1 MKIGN
6 LKFEIGNSGA
16 TKFPISNFYFQKMYQ
31 LQKYMPMK
39 NILTISSIILLFSIN
54 GFSQNENTL
63 IREGNKLYDEK
74 KYPEAEIE
82 YRKSLEVAPKSFKGN
97 FNLADA
103 LYEQKNYEEASKMF
117 NDIAS
122 QKVSKKIK
130 AEAYHNLGNS
140 FLDMQEI
147 EKSIEAYKNALRIN
161 PQDKETKYN
170 LEYAKQLLKKQQQQQ
185 DQNKDNKDQQDK
197 DKQDEDKDKQDQN
210 KDEKEK
216 EQNEDQQDQ
225 NKDQQDKQDENKDQQ
240 DKKQDQQNQDEDKKD
255 QQKKEQQQQPQPKE
269 ISKKDAERMLQALK
283 NSEKETL
290 EKLKKAKAAKAQKVK
305 IEKDW

>member
-1 MKIGN
+1 
-6 LKFEIGNSGA
+6 
-16 TKFPISNFYFQKMYQ
+16 
-31 LQKYMPMK
+31 MK
-39 NILTISSIILLFSIN
+39 NLLTAAAIILLFSIQ

-122 QKVSKKIK
+122 QKTSKKVK

-140 FLDMQEI
+140 LLDQQKI
-147 EKSIEAYKNALRIN
+147 EESIEAYKNALRNN
-161 PQDKETKYN
+161 PNDKETKYN

-185 DQNKDNKDQQDK
+185 DQNKDNKDQ
-197 DKQDEDKDKQDQN
+197 EDKEK
-210 KDEKEK
+210 KDENKEEK
-216 EQNEDQQDQ
+216 EQNKDKQDQ
-225 NKDQQDKQDENKDQQ
+225 NKDQQDKNEDKKDENKD
-240 DKKQDQQNQDEDKKD
+240 KQDQQNQDKKD
-255 QQKKEQQQQPQPKE
+255 QQKKDQQQQPQPKE

-290 EKLKKAKAAKAQKVK
+290 EKLKKAKAAKAQRVK

>member
-1 MKIGN
+1 
-6 LKFEIGNSGA
+6 
-16 TKFPISNFYFQKMYQ
+16 
-31 LQKYMPMK
+31 MK
-39 NILTISSIILLFSIN
+39 NLLTVAAIIFLFSIQ

-122 QKVSKKIK
+122 QKTSKKVK

-140 FLDMQEI
+140 LLDQQKI
-147 EKSIEAYKNALRIN
+147 EESIEAYKNALRNN
-161 PQDKETKYN
+161 PNDKETKYN
-170 LEYAKQLLKKQQQQQ
+170 LEYAKQLLRKQQQQ
-185 DQNKDNKDQQDK
+185 DQNKDNKDQ
-197 DKQDEDKDKQDQN
+197 EDKEKKDENKDQKEQN
-210 KDEKEK
+210 KDK
-216 EQNEDQQDQ
+216 QDQ
-225 NKDQQDKQDENKDQQ
+225 NKDQQDKNEDKKDENKD
-240 DKKQDQQNQDEDKKD
+240 KQDQQNQNQDKKD
-255 QQKKEQQQQPQPKE
+255 QQKKDQQQQPQPKE

-290 EKLKKAKAAKAQKVK
+290 EKLKKAKAAKAQRVK

>member
-1 MKIGN
+1 
-6 LKFEIGNSGA
+6 
-16 TKFPISNFYFQKMYQ
+16 
-31 LQKYMPMK
+31 MK
-39 NILTISSIILLFSIN
+39 NLLTVAAIIFLFSIQ

-122 QKVSKKIK
+122 QKTSKKVK

-140 FLDMQEI
+140 LLDQQKI
-147 EKSIEAYKNALRIN
+147 EESIEAYKNALRNN
-161 PQDKETKYN
+161 PNDKETKYN
-170 LEYAKQLLKKQQQQQ
+170 LEYAKQLLRKQQQQ
-185 DQNKDNKDQQDK
+185 DQNKDNKDQ
-197 DKQDEDKDKQDQN
+197 EDKEK
-210 KDEKEK
+210 KDENKEEK
-216 EQNEDQQDQ
+216 EQNKDKQDQ
-225 NKDQQDKQDENKDQQ
+225 NKDQQDKNEDKKDENKD
-240 DKKQDQQNQDEDKKD
+240 KQDQQNQDKKD
-255 QQKKEQQQQPQPKE
+255 QQKKDQQQQPQPKE

-290 EKLKKAKAAKAQKVK
+290 EKLKKAKAAKAQRVK